1 MSFKF
6 KVSSLRL
13 LQFKFISNAFRNKNF
28 YLLFFASGILF
39 SACSIPNLEKPECV
53 ESRETVKQFYS
64 VHFGNDLK
72 PNLEN
77 LKKSESYLTPRLFE
91 ELKNQ
96 NETAKDYFTQ
106 TEDYP
111 KAFRVGGCEVVSQNK
126 TVFEILLF
134 WKDDTRNEQREI
146 KVETVKEN
154 EKWLIDKVGNK

>member
-6 KVSSLRL
+6 QVPSSKFYVSVYRSKFLVSLVLL
-13 LQFKFISNAFRNKNF
+13 LQVIFTIS
-28 YLLFFASGILF
+28 
-39 SACSIPNLEKPECV
+39 CSIPNLEKPECV
-53 ESRETVKQFYS
+53 GSRETVKQFYS
-64 VHFGNDLK
+64 FHFGNELK

-77 LKKSESYLTPRLFE
+77 LKKSENLLTQRLFE
-91 ELKNQ
+91 ELNNQ
-96 NETAKDYFTQ
+96 NETANDYFTQ
-106 TEDYP
+106 TDDYP

-154 EKWLIDKVGNK
+154 EKWLIDKVGNKQ